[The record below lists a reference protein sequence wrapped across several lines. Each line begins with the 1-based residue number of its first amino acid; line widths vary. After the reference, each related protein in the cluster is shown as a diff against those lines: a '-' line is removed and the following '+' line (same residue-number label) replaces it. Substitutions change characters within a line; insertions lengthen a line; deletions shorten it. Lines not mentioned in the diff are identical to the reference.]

1 MLNPSSKLQN
11 FLGQKSLTERQQFFY
26 ISETY
31 IKSLTS
37 VNKVHYAPSFIHSM
51 VKCNSKHI
59 NTIKSKH
66 NLIKIPRKSI
76 SPITLYMMTIIIIL
90 KTILK
95 QIDSFKIFHQ
105 ISSVIPSRQHFKSA
119 SVPMCIPIPLQRR
132 KDFS

>member
-1 MLNPSSKLQN
+1 MLTLLRNFRTFGVKKAWQRGSK
-11 FLGQKSLTERQQFFY
+11 FFY
-26 ISETY
+26 KSETY
-31 IKSLTS
+31 IQSLTS

-59 NTIKSKH
+59 NTIKSKQ

-95 QIDSFKIFHQ
+95 QIDFFKIFHQ
-105 ISSVIPSRQHFKSA
+105 ILSVSPSRQHFKSA